1 MINEKE
7 GLLLGLFA
15 VLLFFKMLSLS
26 VELVNLKVRL
36 IVLNFLSI
44 MLDSPCITEL
54 LILQDTASLGE
65 NDTAW
70 MVTIGEEVKVISA
83 DLFDHLKLFNCVQF

>member
-44 MLDSPCITEL
+44 MLHSPCITEL
-54 LILQDTASLGE
+54 LILQDTASLSE

-83 DLFDHLKLFNCVQF
+83 DLFDHLKLVD